1 LTSKDDKI
9 NKTFHDNE
17 NHEYSDLRKQRNKKR
32 NKKRRH
38 RSKDLLR
45 DVKNGNIDYESFEEW
60 SEFQ

>member
-1 LTSKDDKI
+1 MTEKDDKI
-9 NKTFHDNE
+9 K
-17 NHEYSDLRKQRNKKR
+17 HEYESDYQDYSDIRKQKNKKR

-38 RSKDLLR
+38 QTKDILR

>member
-1 LTSKDDKI
+1 MDRNVS
-9 NKTFHDNE
+9 DNE
-17 NHEYSDLRKQRNKKR
+17 YNEYSDLRKQRNKKR